1 MEVHLLEEQVRMFWS
16 ILLWH
21 LAGRGVNCA
30 YVIRT
35 LVLNLSLQLL
45 HLFGTGFWLCVGNH
59 TAKTC
64 VGPNP
69 TELLCEGTQFTGSFP
84 IVFSAYQSYR
94 NLG

>member
-1 MEVHLLEEQVRMFWS
+1 MAFGRQRSELCICSQDLGVEPEFATSASFWYWLLAVHWK
-16 ILLWH
+16 
-21 LAGRGVNCA
+21 
-30 YVIRT
+30 
-35 LVLNLSLQLL
+35 
-45 HLFGTGFWLCVGNH
+45 H